1 MDKHFKGFGDSI
13 RQKFLTPVVA
23 AVREYSRLNQLRIE
37 QNQRTLWGKFVVT
50 PMDTA
55 TETVLGTAGKGFEI
69 LGKPV
74 EIVENVVREGIQQT
88 SESLTGR
95 RIDPTVLAAGALL
108 GGLVF
113 NPSRTA
119 TRLGS
124 RGFQPVSRAA
134 GSADDAFRRVQP
146 KRPPLLEL
154 AADESLRLN
163 KRTYRIEDLKGR
175 SENRARSIRENE
187 QTGAAPFSFNKD
199 KFTRSKKI
207 NMPQNHHIHELE
219 LFDNVFS
226 GSSGIERETIRR
238 KLADYRTDEG
248 FMGAHVGNVDRN
260 SIILSHLAHTAPGT
274 GIHQYMDHV
283 GINIKNYQLPANA
296 LLEDRIKLGQKIVD
310 DMIDKGVYE
319 QLAIRSAHQTNK
331 RLFRG
336 VENGQLLDPMT
347 KTTSFSGVLHP

>member
-1 MDKHFKGFGDSI
+1 MPEHFKGLGDSI
-13 RQKFLTPVVA
+13 REHILPPVAA
-23 AVREYSRLNQLRIE
+23 AVREYNRLNQLRKE
-37 QNQRTLWGKFVVT
+37 ENQKSLWGTYVVT
-50 PMDTA
+50 PMDNA
-55 TETVLGTAGKGFEI
+55 AGTVLEAAGKIPELAEDF
-69 LGKPV
+69 LK
-74 EIVENVVREGIQQT
+74 EGIQRT
-88 SESLTGR
+88 SEFTTGK
-95 RIDPTVLAAGALL
+95 RIDPAVMAAGALL
-108 GGLVF
+108 GRLVF
-113 NPSRTA
+113 NPSRTTA
-119 TRLGS
+119 RLGS

-146 KRPPLLEL
+146 KRPELLGLTEQQN
-154 AADESLRLN
+154 RLLY
-163 KRTYRIEDLKGR
+163 KREHRINDLQNR
-175 SENRARSIRENE
+175 SENRARDIRINE
-187 QTGAAPFSFNKD
+187 QSGAAPFSFDKD
-199 KFTRSKKI
+199 KFTRSKKLK
-207 NMPQNHHIHELE
+207 MPQNHHIHELE

-260 SIILSHLAHTAPGT
+260 SIILSQLAHTAPGT

-283 GINIKNYQLPANA
+283 GINVKNYQLPANA